1 MTLNIQ
7 IGVTGESA
15 DALVWANNTISIIL
29 NLKVNQESTY
39 LEQDLLDKV
48 LNYLQQLTTSKNILL
63 HIILQ
68 YAAFIIPKY
77 YVNM

>member
-1 MTLNIQ
+1 MHWYGGPT
-7 IGVTGESA
+7 TESS
-15 DALVWANNTISIIL
+15 ISIIL

-63 HIILQ
+63 HNNI
-68 YAAFIIPKY
+68 
-77 YVNM
+77 

>member
-63 HIILQ
+63 HNNI
-68 YAAFIIPKY
+68 
-77 YVNM
+77 